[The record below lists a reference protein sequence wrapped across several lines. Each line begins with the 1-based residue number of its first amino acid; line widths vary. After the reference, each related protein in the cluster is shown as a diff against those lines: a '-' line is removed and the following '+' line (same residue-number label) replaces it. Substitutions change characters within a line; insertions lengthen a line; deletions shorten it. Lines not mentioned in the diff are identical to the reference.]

1 MPTTKASQAAV
12 ARYRK
17 KHYKRIEVN
26 YPIVFT
32 DAIKQAAVAAGQST
46 QAYIRQAIEERM
58 ARDGLVEFLQKV
70 EAYKEDEED
79 E

>member
-1 MPTTKASQAAV
+1 MATSKAAV
-12 ARYRK
+12 ARYKKRVYSCVSLRYRK
-17 KHYKRIEVN
+17 EFVAVLN
-26 YPIVFT
+26 
-32 DAIKQAAVAAGQST
+32 DAVAASGQSKA
-46 QAYIRQAIEERM
+46 AYIRQAIEERM